1 MGTHPIFESD
11 FDCLTDRLRI
21 PKTFIMPKGKKA
33 KSGRRVAPPP
43 SLIKKKKDV
52 KQQNPLFEKTPKSFG
67 IGGDIQPKRDLTR
80 FVRWPKYIR
89 IQRQR
94 AVLQKR
100 LKVPPMINQFKQTLD
115 RATAQ
120 FFFKLAQKYK
130 PESRQAKK
138 ERLQKRAEAKANGAA
153 DTPDNKPN
161 LLTVG
166 VNRVTTM
173 VEKKQAKLVV
183 IAHDVDPIEIVLFL
197 PTLCRRM
204 GVPYCIVKG
213 KSRLGRLVGLKNC
226 STVAL
231 TNVNAEDRAA
241 LGKLVESVN
250 TNYNERADEI
260 RRNWG
265 GQIMSQRSQAAAAKL
280 ERIRLKELAKKQG

>member
-1 MGTHPIFESD
+1 
-11 FDCLTDRLRI
+11 
-21 PKTFIMPKGKKA
+21 MPKGKKA
-33 KSGRRVAPPP
+33 KQGRRVAPPP
-43 SLIKKKKDV
+43 SLIKKRKETKES
-52 KQQNPLFEKTPKSFG
+52 NPLFEKTPKSFG

-80 FVRWPKYIR
+80 FVKWPKYVR

-100 LKVPPMINQFKQTLD
+100 LKVPPMVNQFSQCLDKQT
-115 RATAQ
+115 AAS
-120 FFFKLAQKYK
+120 FFKLAMKYK
-130 PESRQAKK
+130 PESKAQKK
-138 ERLQKRAEAKANGAA
+138 ARLTARAEAKAAGGA
-153 DTPDNKPN
+153 DEPDKKPN
-161 LLTVG
+161 LLSVG
-166 VNRVTTM
+166 VNNVTVQ
-173 VEKKQAKLVV
+173 VEKKKAQLVV

-231 TNVNAEDRAA
+231 TNVNAEDRSA
-241 LGKLVESVN
+241 LGKIVESVN
-250 TNYNERADEI
+250 TNYNERAEEI

-280 ERIRLKELAKKQG
+280 ERLRLKELAKKQG

>member
-1 MGTHPIFESD
+1 
-11 FDCLTDRLRI
+11 
-21 PKTFIMPKGKKA
+21 MPKGKKA

-80 FVRWPKYIR
+80 FVKWPKYIR
-89 IQRQR
+89 IQRQK

-100 LKVPPMINQFKQTLD
+100 LKVPPMINQFSQTLD
-115 RATAQ
+115 KQTAAS
-120 FFFKLAQKYK
+120 FFKLAEKYR
-130 PESRQAKK
+130 PETRAAKK
-138 ERLQKRAEAKANGAA
+138 ARLLARSEAKANGAA
-153 DTPDNKPN
+153 DTPDAKPN
-161 LLTVG
+161 LLSVG
-166 VNRVTTM
+166 VNRVTTQ
-173 VEKKQAKLVV
+173 VEKKRAQLVV
-183 IAHDVDPIEIVLFL
+183 IAHDVDPVEVVLFL

-226 STVAL
+226 SCVAL
-231 TNVNAEDRAA
+231 TNVNAEDRSA

-250 TNYNERADEI
+250 TNYNERAEEI
-260 RRNWG
+260 RKSWG

>member
-11 FDCLTDRLRI
+11 FDCLTDNPRTNFS
-21 PKTFIMPKGKKA
+21 KMPKGKKA
-33 KSGRRVAPPP
+33 KQGRRVAPPP
-43 SLIKKKKDV
+43 SLVKKRKETKES
-52 KQQNPLFEKTPKSFG
+52 NPLFEKTPKSFG

-80 FVRWPKYIR
+80 FIKWPKYVR

-100 LKVPPMINQFKQTLD
+100 LKVPPMVNQFSQCLDKQT
-115 RATAQ
+115 AAS
-120 FFFKLAQKYK
+120 FFKLAMKYK
-130 PESRQAKK
+130 PESKAQKK
-138 ERLQKRAEAKANGAA
+138 ARLTARAEAKAAGGA
-153 DTPDNKPN
+153 DEPDKKPN
-161 LLTVG
+161 LLSVG
-166 VNRVTTM
+166 VNNVTVQ
-173 VEKKQAKLVV
+173 VEKKKAQLVV
-183 IAHDVDPIEIVLFL
+183 IAHDVGPIEIVLFL

-204 GVPYCIVKG
+204 GIPYCIVKG

-265 GQIMSQRSQAAAAKL
+265 GQIMSQRSQAALAKI
-280 ERIRLKELAKKQG
+280 EKARLKELAKKQG